1 MVQNTEQN
9 EARTDE
15 QREQEQQERSRLADN
30 YGSFDRVLR
39 EMYGGHNE
47 TV

>member
-1 MVQNTEQN
+1 MVQNTETN

-39 EMYGGHNE
+39 ELYGG
-47 TV
+47 

>member
-15 QREQEQQERSRLADN
+15 QREREQQERSRLADN

-39 EMYGGHNE
+39 ELYGG
-47 TV
+47 

>member
-1 MVQNTEQN
+1 MRCSTVQNTETN

-15 QREQEQQERSRLADN
+15 QREQEQQERARLADN

-39 EMYGGHNE
+39 ELYGG
-47 TV
+47 

>member
-15 QREQEQQERSRLADN
+15 QRERSRLADN
-30 YGSFDRVLR
+30 YETLDRVLR